1 MQNRRNAIR
10 RRRSRRHWP
19 ICPVT
24 GKERLGERKDAKL
37 ALEAARHLRAQAE
50 LDGRTSGW
58 TVCREYPCEHCGG
71 WHLTSLAAWPVATAS

>member
-1 MQNRRNAIR
+1 MLTSRNDGR
-10 RRRSRRHWP
+10 RRRHRRHWP

-50 LDGRTSGW
+50 LDGRLSGW
-58 TVCREYPCEHCGG
+58 TVRREYPCEHCRG
-71 WHLTSLAAWPVATAS
+71 WHLTSLPTWSVATAS